1 MVMERMNE
9 NKNMEPTTMTLSLSE
24 AERRQVKAFAAKHGT
39 TVSALFRLW
48 IKEKCEKEGK
58 EQTCENAT

>member
-1 MVMERMNE
+1 MVIECMNE
-9 NKNMEPTTMTLSLSE
+9 NENRKPTTMTLSLSE
-24 AERRQVKAFAAKHGT
+24 AERRQIKAFAAKHGT

-58 EQTCENAT
+58 EQTCESAT

>member
-1 MVMERMNE
+1 MVIGHINE
-9 NKNMEPTTMTLSLSE
+9 SKNMEPTTMTLSLSE

-58 EQTCENAT
+58 ERTCENAT